1 MRAFALIIFG
11 YIDVAHFRGSLS
23 LQQGKRQLLSFSKR
37 RRPLL
42 LLLLLFLLLVQ
53 GKMREK
59 KEEED
64 ASLANG
70 RSINPAD
77 AAAAARAQVR
87 PEATAARAC
96 D

>member
-37 RRPLL
+37 RRPL